1 MLISKAISKRV
12 FKLCDKYDISINK
25 LAILS
30 GQTQSTVQ
38 SLVDGTSKNPK
49 ILTIVRICDALKISL
64 SEFFE
69 DDLFEEIDTE
79 L

>member
-1 MLISKAISKRV
+1 MRIAEAIAQRIID
-12 FKLCDKYDISINK
+12 LCDKNEISINK

-38 SLVDGTSKNPK
+38 SLVNGKSKNPK
-49 ILTIVRICDALKISL
+49 MLTIVRICDSLKITL
-64 SEFFE
+64 DEFFR
-69 DDLFEEIDTE
+69 DDLFIDIDTE